1 MSYRHLRVLQIAEK
15 HSNEGQHL
23 VNRIDLVD
31 VDGVTDDRAE
41 SLAQIKG
48 AFGFVPN
55 MFRAAANSPVALQ
68 SLWGSFGA
76 LGHGVLGAKVGEQI
90 AVAVA
95 DRNRCDYCL
104 SAHTLLGKKA
114 GATADEMA
122 DAQKG
127 YSTDAHTAAVLHLAV
142 ELVERRGQ
150 LDGDAIAAARS
161 AGLTSEEIVET
172 IAHVALN
179 VFTNYVNVALDVPV
193 DFARTRLTQKG

>member
-1 MSYRHLRVLQIAEK
+1 MS
-15 HSNEGQHL
+15 
-23 VNRIDLVD
+23 RIDLVD
-31 VDGVTDDRAE
+31 TEGVTDDRAE
-41 SLAQIKG
+41 PLEQIKA

-55 MFRAAANSPVALQ
+55 MFRAAANSPAALQ

-76 LGHGVLGAKVGEQI
+76 LSQGTLDAKVGEQI
-90 AVAVA
+90 AVAIA

-127 YSTDAHTAAVLHLAV
+127 YSSDAKTAAILALAT
-142 ELVERRGQ
+142 ELVDRRGQ
-150 LDGDAIAAARS
+150 VDDDAIAAARN

-172 IAHVALN
+172 VAHVALN

-193 DFARTRLTQKG
+193 DFTRTRLTQKA

>member
-1 MSYRHLRVLQIAEK
+1 MS
-15 HSNEGQHL
+15 
-23 VNRIDLVD
+23 RIDLVD
-31 VDGVTDDRAE
+31 TDGVTDTRADT
-41 SLAQIKG
+41 LAEITS

-55 MFRAAANSPVALQ
+55 MFRAAANSPAALQ

-76 LGHGVLGAKVGEQI
+76 LSQGSISAKVGEQI

-127 YSTDAHTAAVLHLAV
+127 YSSDPKTAAILALAT
-142 ELVERRGQ
+142 ELVDRRGQ
-150 LDGDAIAAARS
+150 IDDDAVTAARS
-161 AGLTSEEIVET
+161 AGLTSEEIVDT
-172 IAHVALN
+172 VAHVALN
-179 VFTNYVNVALDVPV
+179 VFTNYINVALDVPV
-193 DFARTRLTQKG
+193 DFSRTRLTRKA